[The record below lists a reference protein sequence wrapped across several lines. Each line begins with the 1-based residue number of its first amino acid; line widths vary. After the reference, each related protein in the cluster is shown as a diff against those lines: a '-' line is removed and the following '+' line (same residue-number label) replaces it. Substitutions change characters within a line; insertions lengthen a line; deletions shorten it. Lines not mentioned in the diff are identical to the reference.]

1 MGMDPRKL
9 ALLPLLVTVAC
20 YSTESVGISGGRD
33 TDEPAAPVKAKFP
46 SKIVGQVNE
55 SLTLA
60 SPLAGDMDGDG
71 LADFLVLADRTNQ
84 AGEYARPLLYL
95 FYGKPGFP
103 SELST
108 ADAEA
113 AFEVDSNFNG
123 TVGDVNGDGYSDL
136 LLAQYN
142 AGNFVF
148 GSKQR
153 LHGIIERGTGGVM
166 WTVGALPAPFSLE
179 QLVGLTFRPVGD
191 VNGDGCAD
199 LIVSA
204 SATVDVTGGFANNAW
219 VIPGHRG
226 EWQPTAFDA
235 SGAIANVGYGEPLY
249 QVTLDPMESLL
260 DLTPAGDVDGDSR
273 DDLIAFNANGS
284 LMFYGNRQ
292 YPAELSVAA
301 ADATLLPSPSALRA
315 VDSFFGKPSVQA
327 GYLGDLDGDAK
338 DDLALMGRLDIFE
351 IAYGQRWSGESGPEP
366 DLTISTAPDK
376 RIYQAAAGD
385 VDGDGFA
392 ELLFNVV
399 DVPPDET
406 MPAFQLSSSVYM
418 LRGTGERLRG
428 EVRLSE
434 NERWDPPVGKPDG
447 ESLYRLVLGGDID
460 GDGSQDIL
468 TTSTALG
475 GLSENGPVYLIPS
488 TPRAPD

>member
-9 ALLPLLVTVAC
+9 ALLPLLVIVAC
-20 YSTESVGISGGRD
+20 YSTESVGVSGGRE
-33 TDEPAAPVKAKFP
+33 TDEPAAAKAKFP
-46 SKIVGQVNE
+46 SKIVGQANE

-60 SPLAGDMDGDG
+60 SPIAGDMDGDG
-71 LADFLVLADRTNQ
+71 LADFLVVAERTS
-84 AGEYARPLLYL
+84 AEGEYTRPLLYL
-95 FYGKPGFP
+95 FYGKPDFP
-103 SELST
+103 AELST

-113 AFEVDSNFNG
+113 AFEIDANFNG

-136 LLAQYN
+136 LLAQYS
-142 AGNFVF
+142 AANFIF

-179 QLVGLTFRPVGD
+179 QLVGLMFRPVGD

-204 SATVDVTGGFANNAW
+204 SASVDVTGAFANNAW

-235 SGAIANVGYGEPLY
+235 SGAIASVGYGEPLY
-249 QVTLDPMESLL
+249 QVTLDPMKSLL
-260 DLTPAGDVDGDSR
+260 DLTPVGDVDGDSR
-273 DDLIAFNANGS
+273 DDLIAFNANAS

-327 GYLGDLDGDAK
+327 GYLGDLDGDGK
-338 DDLALMGRLDIFE
+338 DDLALMGRIDVFE

-366 DLTISTAPDK
+366 DLTFSTAPDK

-385 VDGDGFA
+385 VDGDGFP

-399 DVPPDET
+399 DVPVDDMTTPTVTVTST
-406 MPAFQLSSSVYM
+406 MYV

-428 EVRLSE
+428 EIRLSE
-434 NERWDPPVGKPDG
+434 NDRWDPPVAKPAG
-447 ESLYRLVLGGDID
+447 ESLITLVLGGDID
-460 GDGSQDIL
+460 GDGSQEIL
-468 TTSTALG
+468 TSSTSLG